1 MVSFNW
7 AIIQNCWF
15 LIFVS
20 KIDIL
25 ELSLVYY
32 KLQFILG
39 TTIILVISALC
50 GIKVMRRLSA
60 VHVVVFNTS
69 RSVIVWAISLALSWQ
84 TFQVLQIVGF
94 LFIVLGVMVFN
105 DILIGKISHRSIEFI
120 FCM

>member
-1 MVSFNW
+1 MGSFSW

-25 ELSLVYY
+25 KLSLVYY

-84 TFQVLQIVGF
+84 TFQVLQIIGF

>member
-25 ELSLVYY
+25 KLSLVYY

-105 DILIGKISHRSIEFI
+105 DILIGKMSYFW
-120 FCM
+120 

>member
-84 TFQVLQIVGF
+84 TFQVLQIIGF